1 MSAPAAAPSL
11 VVLDAMDAVDQ
22 CTEDFVKARNN
33 HVVGVEL
40 LPFLDRLYGASQ
52 RLISLTQAH
61 P

>member
-22 CTEDFVKARNN
+22 CTEDFVKARANQ
-33 HVVGVEL
+33 VVGVAL
-40 LPFLDRLYGASQ
+40 LPFIDRLYGASQ
-52 RLISLTQAH
+52 RLISLTQAQ